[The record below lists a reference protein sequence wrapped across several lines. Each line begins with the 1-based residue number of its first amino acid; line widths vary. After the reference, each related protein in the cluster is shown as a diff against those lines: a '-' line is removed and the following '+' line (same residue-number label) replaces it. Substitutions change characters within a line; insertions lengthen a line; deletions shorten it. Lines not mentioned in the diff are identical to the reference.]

1 MLLFFFLLFVF
12 WYAVTASPP
21 SNSRLDQISAE
32 TCLRMFVNAEDVK
45 SDATLQRFKVTNAII
60 ETDFLSSLS
69 LT

>member
-1 MLLFFFLLFVF
+1 MSL
-12 WYAVTASPP
+12 P

-32 TCLRMFVNAEDVK
+32 TYLRMLVNAQDVK

>member
-1 MLLFFFLLFVF
+1 MLLFFLFF
-12 WYAVTASPP
+12 WYTVTVSLP

-32 TCLRMFVNAEDVK
+32 TYSRMFVNAQDVK
-45 SDATLQRFKVTNAII
+45 SDATLQRFNVTNAIM